1 MKNEEKIY
9 HKIKEASQKIEETTF
24 PGMEKVWNRVEEKL
38 DNTIVKKKS
47 EIWKKLA
54 VAASFLLFFTI
65 GYQLFY
71 TQKAIEETNHP
82 ETFQNQSI
90 EPKTE
95 TTQEANEIIDQNK
108 IQTNSKGTTTEAVVN
123 KNNNEVSPEEIAAD
137 KFYKTTTPVEEIA
150 SKNSNDEAFINKD
163 KKVLAPAK
171 SSLVAE
177 KTSDDVKLINQD
189 DAIQMGYLNS
199 ASSNSNAFLSN
210 RKIYAARSSNMK
222 YQININEEKKES
234 TTQAENNALVVI
246 DGKLSDK
253 KKENLNE
260 EEYEPLVELNNP
272 IYIINNEEFSEESLF
287 GKKPT
292 SKYAP
297 LSQQKIDSIKV
308 YLPEEAKLIYG
319 EKGKNGV
326 VIITIK
332 N

>member
-9 HKIKEASQKIEETTF
+9 HKIKEASQKTEETTF

-90 EPKTE
+90 KPKTE

-108 IQTNSKGTTTEAVVN
+108 IQTNSKETITEAVVN

-137 KFYKTTTPVEEIA
+137 KFYKTTTPVEEIV

-234 TTQAENNALVVI
+234 TTQTKNNALVVI